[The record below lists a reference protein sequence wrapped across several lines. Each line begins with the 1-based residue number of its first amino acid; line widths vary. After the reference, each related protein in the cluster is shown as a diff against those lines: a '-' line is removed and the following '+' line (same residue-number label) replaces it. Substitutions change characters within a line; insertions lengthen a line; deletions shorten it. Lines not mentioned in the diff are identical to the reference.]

1 MPHTIYSKP
10 FKNEDDLIIFLKS
23 KKLPINDESKAKKL
37 LKDISY
43 YRFKSYMH
51 PFKDLNKEFN
61 GSVSFE
67 DIEQL
72 YRFDDELRDVFFSII
87 GRIEIKVRSKLNYVI
102 TKFTNNPY
110 WYLDENLFNSKQNH
124 NKILLTISNYFLNSK
139 ADYVKHY
146 QDNYVNDKN
155 NIFKHLPP
163 FWIVGEI
170 IMFGELLNICK
181 NLEKNQFNNRTVNIL
196 DELSKEF
203 GALHISEFNK
213 WLILIKAIRNDCAH
227 HSRLWNN
234 TYFAPRGL
242 VNPMDRLTIRPLNP
256 NRIYAFF
263 TILHIISKKLPL
275 KDVNIY
281 KTIKDLM
288 QKYPIFDNQKALSGF
303 PTNWDSD
310 PFWH

>member
-1 MPHTIYSKP
+1 MPHTIYIKP
-10 FKNEDDLIIFLKS
+10 FKNENELIIFLKS
-23 KKLPINDESKAKKL
+23 KKLPINDEQKARKL

-51 PFKDLNKEFN
+51 PFKDINKEFD

-72 YRFDDELRDVFFSII
+72 YRFDDELRDILFSII
-87 GRIEIKVRSKLNYVI
+87 GRLEIKIRSKLNYAI
-102 TKFTNNPY
+102 TKFTNNPF
-110 WYLDENLFNSKQNH
+110 WYLDENLFNNKQSH
-124 NKILLTISNYFLNSK
+124 NKILLTISNSFLNSK

-163 FWIVGEI
+163 FWIVAEI
-170 IMFGELLNICK
+170 IMFGELLNIYK
-181 NLEKNQFNNRTVNIL
+181 NLEKNQFNSTAVNIL
-196 DELSKEF
+196 DELAKEF

-242 VNPMDRLTIRPLNP
+242 VNPIYRLTIRPLNS

-263 TILHIISKKLPL
+263 TILHIMSKK
-275 KDVNIY
+275 I
-281 KTIKDLM
+281 KT
-288 QKYPIFDNQKALSGF
+288 G
-303 PTNWDSD
+303 
-310 PFWH
+310 

>member
-1 MPHTIYSKP
+1 MPHTLYNKP
-10 FKNEDDLIIFLKS
+10 FKNENDLIIFLKS
-23 KKLPINDESKAKKL
+23 KKLPINDEPKAKKL

-51 PFKDLNKEFN
+51 PFKDSNKEFD

-87 GRIEIKVRSKLNYVI
+87 GRLEIKIRSKLNYVI
-102 TKFTNNPY
+102 TKFTNNPF
-110 WYLDENLFNSKQNH
+110 WYLDENLFNNKQNH
-124 NKILLTISNYFLNSK
+124 NKTLLTISNSFLNSK

-146 QDNYVNDKN
+146 QDNYINDKN
-155 NIFKHLPP
+155 NTFKHLPP
-163 FWIVGEI
+163 FWIVAEI
-170 IMFGELLNICK
+170 IMFGELLNIYK
-181 NLEKNQFNNRTVNIL
+181 NLEKNQFNSSRVNIL

-213 WLILIKAIRNDCAH
+213 WLTLIKAIRNDCAH

-242 VNPMDRLTIRPLNP
+242 VNPRDRLTITPLNP

-263 TILHIISKKLPL
+263 TILHIMSKKLQL
-275 KDVNIY
+275 DNVDVY
-281 KTIKDLM
+281 STIKDLM
-288 QKYPIFDNQKALSGF
+288 SKYPIFDNQKALAGF
-303 PTNWDSD
+303 PLNWDTDS
-310 PFWH
+310 FWH